1 MPCKYCDDTHS
12 AFDPCPES
20 ISAHLTERSGE
31 GVQAPLPTPSGWIR
45 VEFEAPPIPARDFDW
60 HAWIDGD
67 EEWGTFHAP
76 TKYEALERLA
86 EALAERFYSQP
97 STTGCAQCGRVVQ
110 VKP

>member
-1 MPCKYCDDTHS
+1 VH
-12 AFDPCPES
+12 
-20 ISAHLTERSGE
+20 
-31 GVQAPLPTPSGWIR
+31 TPGPWIR
-45 VEFEAPPIPARDFDW
+45 VEFEAPPIPVRDYDW

-67 EEWGTFHAP
+67 EEWGAFHAP

-97 STTGCAQCGRVVQ
+97 NTTGCAQCGRVVQ